1 MKHLNNIDLNK
12 NELQNAAMHK
22 LASAPSSPVKG
33 QTYFNTTDNKPYV
46 YNGTSWISMD
56 SQDTDTNQKIKSGS
70 TTFGDNAVINIK
82 AGTNVT
88 VTPDNTSGSESIEI
102 SATDTGATS
111 VETTGDGNAVTS
123 ASYNSSTRKITLTK
137 GSTFLTAHQSIK
149 VLDTTQTTAQTTDD
163 DEAIAG
169 SGSIKLHKIAKT
181 GTYSDL
187 IGLPTLGTASSKDT
201 GTSSGNVPVLD
212 SNGKLD
218 TSILP
223 ALAITDTFV
232 VSSENAMLALTAQV
246 GDVAVRTDLNKSFIL
261 KEDGASTLSHWQELL
276 TPTDAVSSVNGK
288 TGVVILSASDVDALP
303 DSTKYGKSLSVS
315 GTSLSLKDQDGTVLS
330 TVTTQDTNTWRP
342 IKVNGTEK
350 LGSGTD
356 TNALDLVAGTN
367 ITLSESGG
375 AVTIN
380 ATSSIQKYSA
390 DNPALTQSSGLCTWT
405 VTHSLGTK
413 DVIVGIEEV
422 STGEVVYADIVKTST
437 SVVTIKIVSSSNI
450 SAGTYRVTVI
460 G

>member
-33 QTYFNTTDNKPYV
+33 QTYFNTTENKPYI
-46 YNGTSWISMD
+46 YDGSAWKSMLD
-56 SQDTDTNQKIKSGS
+56 SDSGVTDLSGNTAES
-70 TTFGDNAVINIK
+70 GK
-82 AGTNVT
+82 AFV
-88 VTPDNTSGSESIEI
+88 
-102 SATDTGATS
+102 
-111 VETTGDGNAVTS
+111 S
-123 ASYNSSTRKITLTK
+123 ASINGRTLIFEK
-137 GSTFLTAHQSIK
+137 GSFLTAHQSIK

-163 DEAIAG
+163 DETITG

-232 VSSENAMLALTAQV
+232 VASENAMLALTAQV

-261 KEDGASTLSHWQELL
+261 KETGASTLSHWQELL

-288 TGVVILSASDVDALP
+288 TGVVVLSASDVDALP
-303 DSTKYGKSLSVS
+303 DSTKYGASLSAS

-342 IKVNGTEK
+342 VKVNGTEK

-422 STGEVVYADIVKTST
+422 STGEVVIADIVKTST